1 MDWMIIYKWTNPG
14 NAPSIINT
22 MIAMGL
28 QQPLR
33 PEQELFAGQSNFH
46 SLNILILG
54 LCVPW
59 MLVPKPAAL
68 WYQHRQET
76 RYHRV
81 PAQDDEDRA
90 LYDDGKKDASDHAQF
105 DFSQYS
111 LLTGF
116 QFKGAL
122 QPLIIFVMCGA
133 FILVSL
139 AILMGM
145 DVLECFL
152 HTLRLHWVEFQSKF
166 YKADGHAFAP
176 YSHQKVIENGC
187 S

>member
-1 MDWMIIYKWTNPG
+1 VIETIEFVLG
-14 NAPSIINT
+14 SISHT
-22 MIAMGL
+22 ASYL
-28 QQPLR
+28 RLWALSLAHQQL
-33 PEQELFAGQSNFH
+33 
-46 SLNILILG
+46 SL
-54 LCVPW
+54 V
-59 MLVPKPAAL
+59 
-68 WYQHRQET
+68 
-76 RYHRV
+76 
-81 PAQDDEDRA
+81 
-90 LYDDGKKDASDHAQF
+90 F
-105 DFSQYS
+105 FQYS